1 MVPLWRK
8 AAAFFIM
15 SLIVAAWFTLAL
27 TWLAPPVL
35 TAKPPAEPIE
45 PAPEDR
51 ALVERLRLSVNQ
63 GGSAELA
70 KALAE
75 MLPAPGEEET
85 WAKALAEL
93 SNPSFSKRDAAEAL
107 LRAAG
112 TRARGIIHRHA
123 RFENDPESRDAI
135 TRLTANTAG
144 LRAAGLAIDALVDA
158 KPSGADAEV
167 LARAAA
173 YLPPMVARDRADA
186 FLGSG
191 TWSKDAPPAV
201 REARVRAMAV
211 AGKPWAELSVG
222 LDDPDAGVRLATA
235 LAGFARDEESAA
247 RSLFSLFP
255 RLAPGEARLVER
267 ILLVRGG
274 PARVAPPLVMPA
286 DAAKVA
292 TGWAEWWPRR
302 AAKVAPIKEAGFI
315 VAQMNFLENLGVLT
329 RFDLSGRELDSIA
342 RPGEAL
348 ACGYGADGE
357 PFLARSPEGATG
369 SRIESIREAGGHAV
383 SVPGRLVAAFSE
395 GEQWVLVARER
406 VERVGP
412 EGRFVIHKAPGRV
425 LSAAARAADGWFA
438 LWHDDGTLLWIDQ
451 AGKEKHRVQLPIPQG
466 TALGL
471 QALPGRRL
479 LVPLMADN
487 RVAEFTDDGVEVDSV
502 PVETPLAVRR
512 LSSGRWLVATPK
524 GLISLEADGR
534 FSKRIGLSG
543 LPSGLEVR

>member
-8 AAAFFIM
+8 LAACLTM

-27 TWLAPPVL
+27 TWLSPPVL
-35 TAKPPAEPIE
+35 TAKPPAEAPE

-51 ALVERLRLSVNQ
+51 GLVERLRQSVNQ
-63 GGSAELA
+63 GGSASLA

-75 MLPAPGEEET
+75 MLPAPGEEEA

-93 SNPSFSKRDAAEAL
+93 SSVSFATRDAAEGI

-112 TRARGIIHRHA
+112 TRARGIIHRHS
-123 RFENDPESRDAI
+123 RFENDPESRAAI
-135 TRLTANTAG
+135 ARLTSNTAG
-144 LRAAGLAIDALVDA
+144 LQAAGLALDALVDS

-173 YLPPMVARDRADA
+173 YLPPMAARDRADR

-191 TWSKDAPPAV
+191 TWVKDAPPAM
-201 REARVRAMAV
+201 REARIRAMAE
-211 AGKPWAELSVG
+211 AGRPWAEWSVG
-222 LDDPDAGVRLATA
+222 LDDADAGVRLATA
-235 LAGFARDEESAA
+235 LAGFEKEEESAA
-247 RSLFSLFP
+247 RSMFSMFP
-255 RLAPGEARLVER
+255 GLSPGEARRIER

-274 PARVAPPLVMPA
+274 PARMAPSLVMPA
-286 DAAKVA
+286 DASKVA
-292 TGWAEWWPRR
+292 AGWAEWWPRR
-302 AAKVAPIKEAGFI
+302 PARTAPAMETGLI
-315 VAQMNFLENLGVLT
+315 VAQVNFLEHLGVLT
-329 RFDLSGRELDSIA
+329 RFDLSGKELDTVA

-348 ACGYGADGE
+348 ACGYGSDGE
-357 PFLARSPEGATG
+357 PFLARSPEGAAG
-369 SRIESIREAGGHAV
+369 SRIESIREAGGLSV
-383 SVPGRLVAAFSE
+383 SVPGRLVAAFAE

-425 LSAAARAADGWFA
+425 LAAAARAADGWFA
-438 LWHDDGTLLWIDQ
+438 LWHDDGTLIWIDQ
-451 AGKEKHRVQLPIPQG
+451 AGKERHRFRLPIPQG

-471 QALPGRRL
+471 QAVSGRRL
-479 LVPLMADN
+479 LVPLMAEN
-487 RVAEFTDDGVEVDSV
+487 RVAEFTDDGTEVDSV
-502 PVETPLAVRR
+502 PVETPLAARR

-524 GLISLEADGR
+524 GLIFLDPEGR
-534 FSKRIGLSG
+534 FTKRISLVG